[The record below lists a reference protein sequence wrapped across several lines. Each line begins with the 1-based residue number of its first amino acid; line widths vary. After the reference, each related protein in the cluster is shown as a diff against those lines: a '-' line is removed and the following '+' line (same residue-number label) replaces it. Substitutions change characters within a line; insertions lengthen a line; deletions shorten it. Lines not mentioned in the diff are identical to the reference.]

1 MNLHKKKRSRREIL
15 RLGAAASVIGVGA
28 HLLPFPSAVAFAAG
42 RERRLDESKASREN
56 DIRLFNVAAQLEQ
69 KAVNT
74 YTAVKEAGLLKTPAF
89 LEVALQFAADHGQ
102 HRDADLKVVRS
113 LGGVSATMKGLGT
126 APLPESVL
134 KGTEEDVIRYA
145 LAVEVYAAKTYQEYA
160 AMNARTPEGVA
171 QAVSNMGV
179 EAQHAAAYR
188 AVLLAILQ
196 RMGLP
201 GEPNRIV
208 PFGLLEN
215 QPKPKLPEGQSLPTD
230 AS

>member
-1 MNLHKKKRSRREIL
+1 MNFNEKRSRREIL
-15 RLGAAASVIGVGA
+15 KLGAAAGLIGVGA
-28 HLLPFPSAVAFAAG
+28 NLLPLPGVAAFAA
-42 RERRLDESKASREN
+42 ERRLGDSKVNREN
-56 DIRLFNVAAQLEQ
+56 DVKLFNVAAQLEQ

-89 LEVALQFAADHGQ
+89 LEVALQFAGDHGQ

-113 LGGVSATMKGLGT
+113 LGGTPAPMKGLGT
-126 APLPESVL
+126 APIPDAVL

-145 LAVEVYAAKTYQEYA
+145 LAVEVYAAKAYQEYA
-160 AMNARTPEGVA
+160 AMNAQTPEGVA

-179 EAQHAAAYR
+179 EAQHAATYR
-188 AVLLAILQ
+188 AVLLAILHK
-196 RMGLP
+196 MGLP
-201 GEPNRIV
+201 GEPNKIV

-215 QPKPKLPEGQSLPTD
+215 QPKPELPEGRTLPTD